1 MREKVVPNGLEHLR
15 RNPDRALLIVL
26 AALLLVAASCQRP
39 EAKIN
44 PGSETVGRQGNVEF
58 VDGVA
63 ARQVRL
69 TIPPG
74 VLTAA
79 TGGEVKV
86 ATSTMT
92 EAPISAVEFEVGPP
106 AEGSTV
112 VDEIGQAAAVFPW
125 TLPDGC
131 EQGCEVVF
139 PVTIRHIGPGVPP
152 RILWTLEISVLY
164 GDINDVPD
172 LLPADWPAVI
182 EEADGGG

>member
-1 MREKVVPNGLEHLR
+1 ML
-15 RNPDRALLIVL
+15 L
-26 AALLLVAASCQRP
+26 AALTAILLVAASCHRP
-39 EAKIN
+39 ETTITPKN
-44 PGSETVGRQGNVEF
+44 ETVGRQGNAEF
-58 VDGVA
+58 VDGIA

-74 VLTAA
+74 VLAAA

-86 ATSTMT
+86 ATSTRT

-112 VDEIGQAAAVFPW
+112 IDESGQAAAVFPW
-125 TLPDGC
+125 VLPDGC

-139 PVTIRHIGPGVPP
+139 PVTIRHIGSGDPP

-182 EEADGGG
+182 EKAGTGG